1 MKKDEP
7 NATSFSALDGCG
19 DPILMRRFQN
29 GDTASFE
36 VIYTR
41 HERAL
46 YRFLLHQ
53 AGNNVGLAEDLAHD
67 VWVKVI
73 KSSERYMPSAQF
85 RTFLFHIAHNRL
97 IDHYRAKSEHH
108 ESLDAEDEDGQNRM
122 DNLVDECQPCD
133 LLARKQAAA
142 QLRACIQTLPASQ
155 REVFLLK
162 EESELSLTEV
172 AELIGVS
179 FETVKS
185 RMRYALDK
193 LRVCVD
199 ISK

>member
-1 MKKDEP
+1 MAADTLESCDD
-7 NATSFSALDGCG
+7 A
-19 DPILMRRFQN
+19 ILMRRFQN
-29 GDTASFE
+29 GDAASFE
-36 VIYTR
+36 LIYAR

-53 AGNNVGLAEDLAHD
+53 VGNNIGLAEDLAHD

-73 KSSERYMPSAQF
+73 KSSERYTPSAQF

-97 IDHYRAKSEHH
+97 IDHFRAKGERL
-108 ESLDAEDEDGQNRM
+108 ESLDAEDEDGQTLLENM
-122 DNLVDECQPCD
+122 VDGDYCQPCD
-133 LLARKQAAA
+133 HVAHQQAA
-142 QLRACIQTLPASQ
+142 QRLRQCIEALPARQ

-172 AELIGVS
+172 SELIGVS

-193 LRVCVD
+193 LRSCVGLAR
-199 ISK
+199 

>member
-1 MKKDEP
+1 M
-7 NATSFSALDGCG
+7 SADALESCD
-19 DPILMRRFQN
+19 DAILMRRFQN
-29 GDTASFE
+29 GDAASFE
-36 VIYTR
+36 IIYAR

-46 YRFLLHQ
+46 YRFLVHQ
-53 AGNNVGLAEDLAHD
+53 TGNNVALAEDLAHD

-73 KSSERYMPSAQF
+73 KASERYTPSAQF

-97 IDHYRAKSEHH
+97 IDHFRAKGERL
-108 ESLDAEDEDGQNRM
+108 ESLDAEDDHGQTLLENMADG
-122 DNLVDECQPCD
+122 DYCQPCD
-133 LLARKQAAA
+133 QVARQQAAQ
-142 QLRACIQTLPASQ
+142 QLQQCLQALPAKQ

-162 EESELSLTEV
+162 ESSELSLAEV

-193 LRVCVD
+193 LRSCVGLLQ
-199 ISK
+199 

>member
-1 MKKDEP
+1 MAPETLQSCDD
-7 NATSFSALDGCG
+7 A
-19 DPILMRRFQN
+19 ILMRRFQN
-29 GDTASFE
+29 GDAASFG

-53 AGNNVGLAEDLAHD
+53 TGNNAGLAEDLAHD

-73 KSSERYMPSAQF
+73 KASERYVPSAQF

-97 IDHYRAKSEHH
+97 IDHFRARGEQL
-108 ESLDAEDEDGQNRM
+108 ESLDAEDEDGQSMLENM
-122 DNLVDECQPCD
+122 TDNNYCQPCD
-133 LLARKQAAA
+133 LIANRQVAQ
-142 QLRACIQTLPASQ
+142 QLRECIRALPARQ

-162 EESELSLTEV
+162 EESELSLVEV
-172 AELIGVS
+172 SELIGVS

-193 LRVCVD
+193 LRSCVGVEP
-199 ISK
+199 SL

>member
-1 MKKDEP
+1 MAADTLESCDD
-7 NATSFSALDGCG
+7 AV
-19 DPILMRRFQN
+19 LMRRFQN
-29 GDTASFE
+29 GDAASFE
-36 VIYTR
+36 LIYTR

-53 AGNNVGLAEDLAHD
+53 TGNNVGLAEDLAHD

-73 KSSERYMPSAQF
+73 KSSERYAPSAQF

-97 IDHYRAKSEHH
+97 IDHFRAKGERL
-108 ESLDAEDEDGQNRM
+108 ESLDEEDEDGQTLLE
-122 DNLVDECQPCD
+122 NLVDGEYCQPCD
-133 LLARKQAAA
+133 HVARQQAA
-142 QLRACIQTLPASQ
+142 QRLRQCIQKLPAKQ

-172 AELIGVS
+172 SELIGVS
-179 FETVKS
+179 FEAVKS

-193 LRVCVD
+193 LRLCVGLER
-199 ISK
+199 